1 MKFLEKLF
9 HRQEVP
15 ALVPLPRGIEPTQGE
30 QDAARK
36 IMEAQVAADRT
47 RRGAT
52 DVRPKA
58 DRPG

>member
-9 HRQEVP
+9 RRKEVP
-15 ALVPLPRGIEPTQGE
+15 ALAPLPQGIEPTQGE
-30 QDAARK
+30 QDASRK